1 MPVCASLLL
10 KDFAKRGSEAQPG
23 SEATTTAS
31 EATMPRK
38 PLATMYSMNQ
48 KILVVLA
55 GCGAKDG
62 AEIHES
68 VLTLLAIDKA
78 GCSYHCAAPNKKQH
92 HVLNFIDDTEM
103 PEERN
108 VMIESA
114 RISRGKIFDLSQ
126 ITMKDYDAVI
136 FPGGFGVAKNLCS
149 FAFDGAD
156 ASVDPEVKR
165 IINEAYD
172 ARKPIGAICV
182 APALIALA
190 LAEKNPNITLTLG
203 TDADANA
210 NLETIGVKSRSC
222 PTTSFVRDDENLI
235 VSSPAYMHGNSS
247 ISELEQG
254 ISQCVNAVIE
264 MAQRKV
270 TS

>member
-1 MPVCASLLL
+1 MS
-10 KDFAKRGSEAQPG
+10 K
-23 SEATTTAS
+23 
-31 EATMPRK
+31 
-38 PLATMYSMNQ
+38 

-68 VLTLLAIDKA
+68 VLTLLAIDKEGA
-78 GCSYHCAAPNKKQH
+78 KYQCAAPNKKQH
-92 HVLNFIDDTEM
+92 HVMNFIDDSEM

-108 VMIESA
+108 VLIESA
-114 RISRGKIFDLSQ
+114 RIARGKIFDLSQ
-126 ITMKDYDAVI
+126 ITMQDYDAVI

-156 ASVDPEVKR
+156 ASIDPEAKR
-165 IINEAYD
+165 IIQEAYD
-172 ARKPIGAICV
+172 LRKPIGAICV

-203 TDADANA
+203 TDPGPNGM
-210 NLETIGVKSRSC
+210 LEQIGVKSKEC
-222 PTTSFVRDDENLI
+222 LTTAFIKDDENLI
-235 VSSPAYMHGNSS
+235 ACSPAYMHGNSS

-254 ISQCVNAVIE
+254 ISQCVKAVIE
-264 MAQRKV
+264 MTHQKV
-270 TS
+270 AS